1 MKMNKVKYIQ
11 KLLKIYEFLPKNKY
25 EPTYLDICK
34 YSGRRFEDICSRI
47 LTFYFHPKKEHG
59 LKMLLLESLFESINM
74 QQEYIDD
81 TVQVNREENA
91 EGKRLDILIKN
102 NDWVIGIENKIWA
115 NVYNPLEK
123 YGNRIEQYDKQKDYK
138 IILTLREINNKDELK
153 HIENNGFIILLY
165 TAFFE
170 SIKKRI
176 GEYISNGNMK
186 YILYLYD
193 FIQTLENMKGN
204 NIMNKEMDAFF
215 AENIDKLEELLEDF
229 QEYKNKKYQIVIDKI
244 GELKTKINEICS
256 PIKWWI
262 YKNDDLGMYKNK
274 HDIGIETGFIENNN
288 DPIAI
293 FRIQFTSWGTKYWD
307 QYGDQIKKLYPNGEL
322 KINGSRT
329 YLNVYDIDGYN
340 EDEIISKL
348 KECYDCIV
356 NLK

>member
-1 MKMNKVKYIQ
+1 LVAIKELQ
-11 KLLKIYEFLPKNKY
+11 KLLKTYETLPKIKY

-47 LTFYFHPKKEHG
+47 LTFFFQPKNGHG
-59 LKMLLLESLFESINM
+59 LKTLLLESLFESINIS
-74 QQEYIDD
+74 QEYIDD
-81 TVQVNREENA
+81 NIQVNREENA

-123 YGNRIEQYDKQKDYK
+123 YGKKIEQYEKQKNYK
-138 IILTLREINNKDELK
+138 IILTLREINDKEELK

-165 TAFFE
+165 ASFFE

-193 FIQTLENMKGN
+193 FVQTLENMKGN

-215 AENIDKLEELLEDF
+215 AENAEKLEELLEDF

-244 GELKTKINEICS
+244 NDLHLKINEICLD
-256 PIKWWI
+256 IKWWV
-262 YKNDDLGMYKNK
+262 YKEDDLGMFKNK
-274 HDIGIETGFIENNN
+274 HDIGIESGFIENEN
-288 DPIAI
+288 DPIASFI
-293 FRIQFTSWGTKYWD
+293 IRFTSWSNKFWI
-307 QYGDQIKKLYPNGEL
+307 QYGEQIKKLYPNGEIR
-322 KINGSRT
+322 INGNRT
-329 YLNVYDIDGYN
+329 YLKVYEIDGNN

-348 KECYDCIV
+348 KECYDCII